1 MKAQRFLY
9 KELTERVIGAA
20 LKVHKELGSA
30 YEEKIYQRALYLEFQ
45 KEKIKFERE
54 KEINVKYD
62 KITIGKKK
70 LDFVVD
76 NKIIIELKKSDEIN
90 NVHIAQVVSYLK
102 ALDLKVGLIL
112 NFGLSKLQI
121 KRVIA
126 ERTEGR

>member
-1 MKAQRFLY
+1 MKAQSYLFEDLSG
-9 KELTERVIGAA
+9 KIIGAA
-20 LKVHKELGSA
+20 IKVHRELGSA

-45 KEKIKFERE
+45 KAKLSFARE
-54 KEINVKYD
+54 KEINIKYQGV
-62 KITIGKKK
+62 TLGKKK

-102 ALDLKVGLIL
+102 TLGLQLGLIL

-121 KRVIA
+121 KRVITKS
-126 ERTEGR
+126 TEK